1 MPQDQLDAST
11 IIVRTAIFL
20 VIAGI
25 FLFVLK
31 SDKKK

>member
-1 MPQDQLDAST
+1 MNDTNDMMTLT
-11 IIVRTAIFL
+11 VRIAIFL

-31 SDKKK
+31 AKKED